1 MDPHTG
7 DKAFLALRPTDT
19 EDRLSTPVPTWGLAH
34 SITEPKASGALEEAR
49 EVESLAPE
57 KERALD
63 VGEVGHA
70 VDKYDAVEEGEFA
83 LVVDKEDVLEEGLEA
98 DKDDALDGGREEMFG
113 EAELDEQRET
123 CSVKIDFSRQMFGKR
138 DDILDSGHAG
148 LSNQC
153 VNLIFRNLFFGSA
166 TTSFTTSVRG
176 WTRPR

>member
-34 SITEPKASGALEEAR
+34 LITEPKAAGALEEDR

-98 DKDDALDGGREEMFG
+98 DKDDALDGGREEMLG
-113 EAELDEQRET
+113 EAGVDEQRET

-148 LSNQC
+148 LSNQS
-153 VNLIFRNLFFGSA
+153 VNLIFRNLFFRSA